1 MIPAAVGRGAPLARR
16 IGLGRIPVV
25 DGETRLRRSLR
36 VFDGL
41 AMVVGITVGSGIFR
55 TPGLVAARLGRP
67 WLTFVAWILGG
78 MVSLVGALIFAELST
93 RHPRAGGKYVYAGE
107 AFGPRVAFAIG
118 SLEAGIYCVAIAA
131 MGVVCG
137 EYLARLVGA
146 KESVIPVFGACLVLL
161 LVGVNLAGV
170 AFGRWT
176 QNLATAA
183 KVLALAGVVVVSA
196 FAGSGTRWTSS
207 SLPGAP
213 KGLAVLGALALAF
226 QPVLWTYYGY
236 LDASKIAEEV
246 VDPTRAL
253 PRIFLWCIGLVTGLY
268 LLLNAAFLNVLPLD
282 QIAASPL
289 VAGDVMA
296 RLFGGWAGSATA
308 LLALLVVLA
317 CLNANVFVTPRVVYG
332 LARDGLAPRV
342 LARVNRGGTPWIA
355 TLVVGAVSVVLAAT
369 GSFSRLLSLAIL
381 LILVTDGFM
390 VIVLFRLRMRDPDSP
405 FRMPLYPWLAWLFL
419 AIYALLFAA
428 GAADQPGLACISAAT
443 LAAAYG
449 MARMTVISRGADRA
463 E

>member
-1 MIPAAVGRGAPLARR
+1 MGRS
-16 IGLGRIPVV
+16 PVV
-25 DGETRLRRSLR
+25 DGETRLGRSFHL
-36 VFDGL
+36 FDGL

-67 WLTFVAWILGG
+67 SLTFVAWALGG
-78 MVSLVGALIFAELST
+78 MVSLLGALIFAELST

-118 SLEAGIYCVAIAA
+118 WLEAGIYCVAIAA
-131 MGVVCG
+131 IGVVCG
-137 EYLARLVGA
+137 EYLTRLLGA
-146 KESVIPVFGACLVLL
+146 SESITRALGACTVLL

-183 KVLALAGVVVVSA
+183 KVLALVGVVVVSA
-196 FAGSGTRWTSS
+196 LAGSGSKWTSA

-213 KGLAVLGALALAF
+213 TGVAVLGSLALAF

-246 VDPTRAL
+246 VDPTRTL
-253 PRIFLWCIGLVTGLY
+253 PRIFLWGIGLVTGLY
-268 LLLNAAFLNVLPLD
+268 LVLNAAFLNVLPLD

-296 RLFGGWAGSATA
+296 RLFGEWAGSATA
-308 LLALLVVLA
+308 MLALLVVLA
-317 CLNANVFVTPRVVYG
+317 CLNANVLVTPRVVYG

-342 LARVNRGGTPWIA
+342 LARINHGGTPWVA
-355 TLVVGAVSVVLAAT
+355 TLLVGAASLVLAAT

-390 VIVLFRLRMRDPDSP
+390 VIVLFRLRMRNPDSP
-405 FRMPLYPWLAWLFL
+405 FRMPLYPWLPWLFL
-419 AIYALLFAA
+419 AIYVLLFAA
-428 GAADQPGLACISAAT
+428 GAADQPGLACVTAAT

-449 MARMTVISRGADRA
+449 IARATVVPRRADCT